1 MVALVNPHFIRLS
14 ALAIASYWIS
24 IVSIFSPTLHIFSLL
39 NPVKSTVVTFA
50 RMLLYRYYDCLTQKD
65 DSTTRN
71 RHLKRKNHVTLTL
84 NLDSLSLPP
93 GLYAYAYRNPKHS
106 PPPSVLTLTLTS
118 PNTASLNPVA
128 SVTIPRLSA
137 AVGSASKTSYS
148 IARLHPLD
156 SQQQLVDIFPKGP
169 SIRYRLSV
177 DHRSNKL
184 DLCRTS
190 PSHPIQASAL
200 SKPSFR
206 PTARFRSTKVPI
218 VSMDR
223 HAMSDHVANLHG
235 FNDNRPL

>member
-24 IVSIFSPTLHIFSLL
+24 I
-39 NPVKSTVVTFA
+39 STVVTFA

-156 SQQQLVDIFPKGP
+156 SQQQLVDIFPK
-169 SIRYRLSV
+169 
-177 DHRSNKL
+177 